1 MIVAPVAPAAQPL
14 NPDEIRA
21 VALQSG
27 PPANA
32 TREQQAS
39 LQRIAERL
47 RHKDRAQAQTDWAF
61 LVERAA
67 RTDKKHKD
75 WIELESWSNYV
86 LHQAY
91 VAPDADLNRAADK
104 VRSGSNVNDVI
115 AAIDAAA
122 DETVKSIELKSE
134 QAIDRLEQI
143 DEISLKTEQN
153 RRNRI
158 RMRLD
163 EMRQA
168 ITEAQADAT
177 ANVRAHAEGR
187 AAN

>member
-1 MIVAPVAPAAQPL
+1 MPFSLGRNSPSFIIGILLLVAVGGVYL
-14 NPDEIRA
+14 
-21 VALQSG
+21 
-27 PPANA
+27 
-32 TREQQAS
+32 
-39 LQRIAERL
+39 
-47 RHKDRAQAQTDWAF
+47 W
-61 LVERAA
+61 RAA
-67 RTDKKHKD
+67 RPYPRGASDVIVREFVEMAQKD
-75 WIELESWSNYV
+75 VRTGRRAI
-86 LHQAY
+86 
-91 VAPDADLNRAADK
+91 DRAADK